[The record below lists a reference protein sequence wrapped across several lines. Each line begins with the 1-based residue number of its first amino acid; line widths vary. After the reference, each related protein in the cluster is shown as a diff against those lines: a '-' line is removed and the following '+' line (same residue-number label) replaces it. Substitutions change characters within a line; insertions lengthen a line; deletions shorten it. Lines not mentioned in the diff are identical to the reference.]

1 MRKRRPPVT
10 PGELLLEEFL
20 KPLGLSANK
29 LALDIRVPANRITG
43 IIAGK
48 RAITANTALRLAKYF
63 GISAQFWMNAQVSYD
78 LEVVEREKGEEIRRE
93 VLPRTA
99 V

>member
-1 MRKRRPPVT
+1 M
-10 PGELLLEEFL
+10 
-20 KPLGLSANK
+20 KPLSLSANK

-63 GISAQFWMNAQVSYD
+63 GISAQFWMNAQASYD